1 MTEMLFWILFCTI
14 GVVVFGVIS
23 YLLLMAIGF
32 VVCLFDAVI
41 EWLFDVVWRIRRR
54 KSEKSNAEKIGR

>member
-41 EWLFDVVWRIRRR
+41 EWLFDFVER
-54 KSEKSNAEKIGR
+54 KTRGMRK

>member
-1 MTEMLFWILFCTI
+1 M
-14 GVVVFGVIS
+14 FGIVS
-23 YLLLMAIGF
+23 YVLLMVIGF

-41 EWLFDVVWRIRRR
+41 EWLFDFVWRTRRR